1 MNEQEWSELE
11 PNEQDVE
18 LNLDDIMKEFAA
30 DEERDIQETSAQEIL
45 EAALSEAG
53 VRLDEEPETLEE
65 DDTVLFE
72 RPEKKDDTVD
82 YAPAE
87 EWDDTISFDP
97 VEVSGDTLSFDPVED
112 GAEAADDEEELGDT
126 LQFGKDDMEAIR
138 QAAERGSIW
147 SRGSCNNSRIYRYSR
162 KYWYTN
168 NCSKRFYW
176 RSALDTKWS
185 NT

>member
-30 DEERDIQETSAQEIL
+30 DEERDIHETSAQEIL
-45 EAALSEAG
+45 EAALFEAG

-72 RPEKKDDTVD
+72 RPGKKDDTVD

-87 EWDDTISFDP
+87 D
-97 VEVSGDTLSFDPVED
+97 
-112 GAEAADDEEELGDT
+112 
-126 LQFGKDDMEAIR
+126 
-138 QAAERGSIW
+138 
-147 SRGSCNNSRIYRYSR
+147 
-162 KYWYTN
+162 
-168 NCSKRFYW
+168 
-176 RSALDTKWS
+176 
-185 NT
+185 